1 MNKGASSLPPRA
13 FQPNRDQR
21 RKQALA
27 LTVFRTAEENPQ
39 EASEPGRLRCGR
51 ESCRRDQEDVPDSVR
66 RR

>member
-1 MNKGASSLPPRA
+1 M
-13 FQPNRDQR
+13 Q
-21 RKQALA
+21 